1 MIHLKTFKAGEFGYI
16 QPRMHG
22 TFDVWHDQKRYIYKT
37 TKPKIARNFILN
49 AWDLNNVR
57 LSGKYPNYQLEVL

>member
-16 QPRMHG
+16 QPRKFG

-37 TKPKIARNFILN
+37 IKPKIARDFILN
-49 AWDLNNVR
+49 AWDLDNVR